1 MKFFR
6 NMDEMELHLS
16 LNAIR
21 VAWFFT
27 VMALFIW
34 GIWDCVQT
42 GRVTAPMYLLIFQN
56 LLYFLALRV
65 GRWRAGDRDGARSFL
80 LYVPLLVVFLLA
92 FGLLLRGCDPWKT
105 GFGSCGRRR
114 GSGRRTWHGSWA
126 SPAKPS
132 TPLRT
137 TSTIPPWGWPCGW
150 PGC

>member
-27 VMALFIW
+27 VIA
-34 GIWDCVQT
+34 
-42 GRVTAPMYLLIFQN
+42 LLIFQN
-56 LLYFLALRV
+56 LLYFLALQV

-92 FGLLLRGCDPWKT
+92 FGLLLRCAG
-105 GFGSCGRRR
+105 
-114 GSGRRTWHGSWA
+114 
-126 SPAKPS
+126 
-132 TPLRT
+132 L
-137 TSTIPPWGWPCGW
+137 
-150 PGC
+150 

>member
-92 FGLLLRGCDPWKT
+92 FGLLLRCA
-105 GFGSCGRRR
+105 GRRQEDLAR
-114 GSGRRTWHGSWA
+114 ELGVTRQTINAIENNKYDPTLGLAMRLARLL
-126 SPAKPS
+126 K
-132 TPLRT
+132 TPVEDIFHL
-137 TSTIPPWGWPCGW
+137 PD
-150 PGC
+150 

>member
-56 LLYFLALRV
+56 LLYFLALQV

-80 LYVPLLVVFLLA
+80 LYVPLLA
-92 FGLLLRGCDPWKT
+92 FGLLLRCAG
-105 GFGSCGRRR
+105 
-114 GSGRRTWHGSWA
+114 
-126 SPAKPS
+126 
-132 TPLRT
+132 L
-137 TSTIPPWGWPCGW
+137 
-150 PGC
+150 

>member
-21 VAWFFT
+21 VAWYFT

-56 LLYFLALRV
+56 LLYFLALQV

-92 FGLLLRGCDPWKT
+92 FGLLLRCAG
-105 GFGSCGRRR
+105 
-114 GSGRRTWHGSWA
+114 
-126 SPAKPS
+126 
-132 TPLRT
+132 L
-137 TSTIPPWGWPCGW
+137 
-150 PGC
+150 

>member
-92 FGLLLRGCDPWKT
+92 FGLLLRCGNGLDH
-105 GFGSCGRRR
+105 GGSFSVPFLIRKGTKRILMEK
-114 GSGRRTWHGSWA
+114 A
-126 SPAKPS
+126 
-132 TPLRT
+132 
-137 TSTIPPWGWPCGW
+137 
-150 PGC
+150 

>member
-27 VMALFIW
+27 VIALFIW
-34 GIWDCVQT
+34 G
-42 GRVTAPMYLLIFQN
+42 IFQN
-56 LLYFLALRV
+56 LLYFLALQV

-92 FGLLLRGCDPWKT
+92 FGLLLRCAG
-105 GFGSCGRRR
+105 
-114 GSGRRTWHGSWA
+114 
-126 SPAKPS
+126 
-132 TPLRT
+132 L
-137 TSTIPPWGWPCGW
+137 
-150 PGC
+150 

>member
-56 LLYFLALRV
+56 LLYFLALQV
-65 GRWRAGDRDGARSFL
+65 GEMAR
-80 LYVPLLVVFLLA
+80 
-92 FGLLLRGCDPWKT
+92 RGP
-105 GFGSCGRRR
+105 GRRQELPAVCPAAGSLPAGLRPAAAVR
-114 GSGRRTWHGSWA
+114 GAVIHGKPDSGAAEGGGA
-126 SPAKPS
+126 PAGGPG
-132 TPLRT
+132 TGAGRH
-137 TSTIPPWGWPCGW
+137 PPNHQRH
-150 PGC
+150 

>member
-34 GIWDCVQT
+34 GIWD
-42 GRVTAPMYLLIFQN
+42 VTAPMYLLIFQN
-56 LLYFLALRV
+56 LLYFLALQV

-92 FGLLLRGCDPWKT
+92 FGLLLRCAG
-105 GFGSCGRRR
+105 
-114 GSGRRTWHGSWA
+114 
-126 SPAKPS
+126 
-132 TPLRT
+132 L
-137 TSTIPPWGWPCGW
+137 
-150 PGC
+150 

>member
-34 GIWDCVQT
+34 GIWDYVQT

-92 FGLLLRGCDPWKT
+92 FGLLLRCAG
-105 GFGSCGRRR
+105 
-114 GSGRRTWHGSWA
+114 
-126 SPAKPS
+126 
-132 TPLRT
+132 L
-137 TSTIPPWGWPCGW
+137 
-150 PGC
+150 